1 MIAARTARSAAAL
14 TLALAG
20 SGTVSF
26 VAAPAEHAAGY
37 DGMCKDANGTTVVVD
52 FQALGGGLVIRCAPN
67 IPPGS
72 TGLDALKLAGVPYAG
87 VARWG
92 DAFICRLYN
101 RPSASETIPVAGMPG
116 YKEACINTPP
126 AKAYWSYWWAENG
139 GTWQY
144 SQWGV
149 KNRNAIKGGFE
160 AWSFS
165 LNATAT
171 TNPQPR
177 LRPLRPTATTPPPT
191 SSSSS
196 GSASASGSA
205 RPPSAT
211 ATAGSTTSGSPA
223 APPAAGTPQGSGR
236 PGSPGQGASSN
247 GSSGTPAAP
256 GTSGAAGG
264 ANPAAT
270 EHATATSLPP
280 SLAAKEPSSAAASK
294 SSSAPAGA
302 TSPSGANASGGPAV
316 AAGVQVADSDKL
328 AREAKE
334 QTSSSLNTATVLGA
348 GVLTFLAVLGAG
360 TALRR
365 RRRS

>member
-14 TLALAG
+14 TLAFAG
-20 SGTVSF
+20 SGMVSF
-26 VAAPAEHAAGY
+26 VAAPAAHAAGY

-101 RPSASETIPVAGMPG
+101 RPSALETIPVAAMPG

-177 LRPLRPTATTPPPT
+177 LRPLRPTAATPPPAPT
-191 SSSSS
+191 SSS
-196 GSASASGSA
+196 GSTSAHSSA
-205 RPPSAT
+205 RPPST
-211 ATAGSTTSGSPA
+211 SATAGSTTSGSPA
-223 APPAAGTPQGSGR
+223 APSAAGAPRGSSQ
-236 PGSPGQGASSN
+236 PGSLGQGASSN

-256 GTSGAAGG
+256 STSDAA
-264 ANPAAT
+264 ADSNPAAT
-270 EHATATSLPP
+270 ENATSTSLPP

-294 SSSAPAGA
+294 SSSATAGA
-302 TSPSGANASGGPAV
+302 TSTGANPSGGPAV

-334 QTSSSLNTATVLGA
+334 QTSSSLNTPTLLGA
-348 GVLTFLAVLGAG
+348 AVLTFLAVLGAG

>member
-14 TLALAG
+14 TLAFAG
-20 SGTVSF
+20 SGMVSF
-26 VAAPAEHAAGY
+26 VAAPAAHAAGY

-177 LRPLRPTATTPPPT
+177 LRPLRPTAATPPPAPT
-191 SSSSS
+191 SSS
-196 GSASASGSA
+196 GSTSAHSSA
-205 RPPSAT
+205 RPPSTSA
-211 ATAGSTTSGSPA
+211 AGSTTSGSPA
-223 APPAAGTPQGSGR
+223 APSAAGAPQGSSQ

-256 GTSGAAGG
+256 STSGAA
-264 ANPAAT
+264 ADSNPAAT
-270 EHATATSLPP
+270 ENATATSLPP
-280 SLAAKEPSSAAASK
+280 SLAAKEPSSAAARK
-294 SSSAPAGA
+294 SSSATAGA
-302 TSPSGANASGGPAV
+302 TSTGANPSGGPAV

-334 QTSSSLNTATVLGA
+334 QTSSSLNTPTLLGA
-348 GVLTFLAVLGAG
+348 AVLTFLAVLGAG

>member
-14 TLALAG
+14 TLAFAG
-20 SGTVSF
+20 SGMVSF
-26 VAAPAEHAAGY
+26 VAAPAAHAAGY

-177 LRPLRPTATTPPPT
+177 LRPLRPTAATPPPAPT
-191 SSSSS
+191 SSS
-196 GSASASGSA
+196 GSTSAHSSA
-205 RPPSAT
+205 RPPSTSA
-211 ATAGSTTSGSPA
+211 AVSTTSGSPA
-223 APPAAGTPQGSGR
+223 APSAAGAPQGSSQ

-256 GTSGAAGG
+256 STSGAA
-264 ANPAAT
+264 ADSNPAAT
-270 EHATATSLPP
+270 ENATATSLPP
-280 SLAAKEPSSAAASK
+280 SLAAKEPSSAAARK
-294 SSSAPAGA
+294 SSSATAGA
-302 TSPSGANASGGPAV
+302 TSTGANPSGGPAV

-334 QTSSSLNTATVLGA
+334 QTSSSLNTPTLLGA
-348 GVLTFLAVLGAG
+348 AVLTFLAVLGAG